1 MTACHTLAP
10 IELEGI
16 CSTCDLKL
24 CITVEQE
31 LLKVCSWIFAPDF
44 RIFLFI
50 LSIHLIYSS
59 HFSLL

>member
-16 CSTCDLKL
+16 CSACDLKL

-31 LLKVCSWIFAPDF
+31 VL
-44 RIFLFI
+44 
-50 LSIHLIYSS
+50 
-59 HFSLL
+59 